1 MRAVSAVSAPKIRKE
16 IDSPRNTMTVVDTMS
31 KSSSDR
37 ETDSSD
43 RETETQA
50 EINYRTLSTRI
61 RDRSAQIGIIGMG
74 YVGLP
79 LMLASTAKKFRVLG
93 FDIDEEK
100 VRRLN
105 LGKSPLKHVGDSR
118 IAAVCEAQSFEAT
131 DDLKRLA
138 EVDLVVICVPTPL
151 GTHREPDLS
160 FVIKTTQDI
169 ARCLHRGQLVVLES
183 TTYPGTTTEIVLPIL
198 ESTGLKSGRDFF
210 LAFSPEREDPGNAQF
225 QTSTIPKI
233 VGGDGRIACDLA
245 CAFYEAIVDR
255 VVAVSSTETAE
266 AVKITE
272 NVFRAVNIALVNE
285 LKIIYSKM
293 NINVFEVIEAAKSKP
308 FGYMAFYPGPGLGG
322 HCIPIDPFYLTWKAR
337 EHGVNTRFI
346 ELAGEIN
353 ADMPRYVVDRLAN
366 VVDRHKGVG
375 LSNARVLVIG
385 VAYKKDVD
393 DMRESPALVIIE
405 LLKARGTAVEYYDPH
420 VPAIPKTRAHPGLAG
435 MRSISFNPRSVAS
448 YDAILIVTDH
458 SEIDW
463 QSLVDAAQ
471 LVVDTRNATARVVGA
486 KNKIFLA

>member
-1 MRAVSAVSAPKIRKE
+1 MH
-16 IDSPRNTMTVVDTMS
+16 
-31 KSSSDR
+31 
-37 ETDSSD
+37 
-43 RETETQA
+43 A
-50 EINYRTLSTRI
+50 EINHNALSARI
-61 RDRSAQIGIIGMG
+61 RDRSARIGIVGMG

-105 LGKSPLKHVGDSR
+105 LGKSPLKHVDDSR
-118 IAAVCEAQSFEAT
+118 IAAVRDVQLFEAT
-131 DDLKRLA
+131 CDLQRLS
-138 EVDLVVICVPTPL
+138 EVDVVVICVPTPL
-151 GTHREPDLS
+151 GHHREPDLS
-160 FVIKTTQDI
+160 FVIKTTQEI
-169 ARCLHRGQLVVLES
+169 VRRLHRGQLIVLES
-183 TTYPGTTTEIVLPIL
+183 TTYPGTTTEIVRPIL

-233 VGGDGRIACDLA
+233 VGGDSTTARDLA
-245 CAFYEAIVDR
+245 CAFYATIVDR

-308 FGYMAFYPGPGLGG
+308 FGYMPFYPGPGLGG

-337 EHGVNTRFI
+337 EHGINTRFI

-353 ADMPRYVVDRLAN
+353 ADMPRYVLDRLAN
-366 VVDRHKGVG
+366 VIDQCKGIG
-375 LSNARVLVIG
+375 LSNAKVLVVG

-405 LLKARGTAVEYYDPH
+405 LLRARGTAVDYYDPY
-420 VPAIPKTRAHPGLAG
+420 VPAIPKTRAHPDLAG
-435 MRSISFNPRSVAS
+435 MRSISIDAQNVAS
-448 YDAILIVTDH
+448 YDAVLIVTDH
-458 SEIDW
+458 SKVDW
-463 QSLVDAAQ
+463 QLLVDAAQ
-471 LVVDTRNATARVVGA
+471 LVVDTRNVTARVTGA
-486 KNKIFLA
+486 KDKIFFA

>member
-1 MRAVSAVSAPKIRKE
+1 MH
-16 IDSPRNTMTVVDTMS
+16 
-31 KSSSDR
+31 
-37 ETDSSD
+37 
-43 RETETQA
+43 A
-50 EINYRTLSTRI
+50 EINHNALSARI
-61 RDRSAQIGIIGMG
+61 RDRSARIGIVGMG

-79 LMLASTAKKFRVLG
+79 LMLASAAKKFRVLG

-118 IAAVCEAQSFEAT
+118 IAAVRDVQLFEAT
-131 DDLKRLA
+131 CDMQRLS
-138 EVDLVVICVPTPL
+138 EVDVVVICVPTPL
-151 GTHREPDLS
+151 GHHREPDLS
-160 FVIKTTQDI
+160 FVIKTTQEI
-169 ARCLHRGQLVVLES
+169 VRRLHRGQLIVLES
-183 TTYPGTTTEIVLPIL
+183 TTYPGTTTEIVRPIL

-233 VGGDGRIACDLA
+233 VGGDSTTARDLA
-245 CAFYEAIVDR
+245 CAFYATIVDR

-308 FGYMAFYPGPGLGG
+308 FGYMPFYPGPGLGG

-337 EHGVNTRFI
+337 EHGINTRFI

-353 ADMPRYVVDRLAN
+353 ADMPRYVLDRLAN
-366 VVDRHKGVG
+366 VIDQCKGIG
-375 LSNARVLVIG
+375 LSNAKVLVIG

-405 LLKARGTAVEYYDPH
+405 LLRARGTAVDYYDPY
-420 VPAIPKTRAHPGLAG
+420 VPAIPKTRAHPDLAG
-435 MRSISFNPRSVAS
+435 MRSISIDAQNVAS
-448 YDAILIVTDH
+448 YDAVLIVTDH
-458 SEIDW
+458 SKVDW
-463 QSLVDAAQ
+463 QSLIDAAQ
-471 LVVDTRNATARVVGA
+471 LVVDTRNVTARVTGA
-486 KNKIFLA
+486 KDKIFFA

>member
-1 MRAVSAVSAPKIRKE
+1 MHARINHNALSA
-16 IDSPRNTMTVVDTMS
+16 
-31 KSSSDR
+31 
-37 ETDSSD
+37 
-43 RETETQA
+43 
-50 EINYRTLSTRI
+50 RI
-61 RDRSAQIGIIGMG
+61 RDRSARIGIVGMG

-100 VRRLN
+100 VTKLN
-105 LGKSPLKHVGDSR
+105 LGNSPLKHVDDSR
-118 IAAVCEAQSFEAT
+118 IAAVRDVQLFEAMC
-131 DDLKRLA
+131 DLQRLS
-138 EVDLVVICVPTPL
+138 EVDVVVICVPTPL
-151 GTHREPDLS
+151 GHHREPDLS
-160 FVIKTTQDI
+160 FVIKTTQEI
-169 ARCLHRGQLVVLES
+169 VRRLHRGQLIVLES
-183 TTYPGTTTEIVLPIL
+183 TTYPGTTTEIVRPIL
-198 ESTGLKSGRDFF
+198 ESTGLKSGRHFF

-233 VGGDGRIACDLA
+233 VGGDSTTARDLA
-245 CAFYEAIVDR
+245 CAFYATIVDR

-308 FGYMAFYPGPGLGG
+308 FGYMPFYPGPGLGG

-337 EHGVNTRFI
+337 EHGINTRFI

-353 ADMPRYVVDRLAN
+353 ADMPRYVLDRLAN
-366 VVDRHKGVG
+366 VIDQCKGIG
-375 LSNARVLVIG
+375 LSNAKVLVVG

-405 LLKARGTAVEYYDPH
+405 LLRARGAAVDYYDPH
-420 VPAIPKTRAHPGLAG
+420 VPAIPQTRAHPDLAG
-435 MRSISFNPRSVAS
+435 MRSISIDAQNVAS
-448 YDAILIVTDH
+448 YDAVLIVTDH

-471 LVVDTRNATARVVGA
+471 LVVDTRNVTARVTGA
-486 KNKIFLA
+486 KDKIFFA